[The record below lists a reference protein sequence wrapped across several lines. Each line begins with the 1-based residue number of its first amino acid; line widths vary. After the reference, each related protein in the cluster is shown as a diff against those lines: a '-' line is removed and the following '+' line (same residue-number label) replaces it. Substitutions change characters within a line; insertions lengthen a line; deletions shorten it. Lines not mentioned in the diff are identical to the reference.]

1 MFCVAIDG
9 PGGAGKSTVAKA
21 AASRMDMQYV
31 DTGAM
36 FRAVAYA
43 LIRRGIDP
51 EDEAAIKPV
60 IGDLNVRV
68 DYIDHKQIVS
78 VEDVDVTP
86 YIRTPEVGQGASKV
100 GVHGCGRE
108 KLLAIQRQV
117 AEDYSVI
124 MDGRDIG
131 TVVLPMADLKLFITA
146 SAEERAK
153 RRYKELVAAGN
164 TEADLATI
172 EAEIRER
179 DYRDSHRAIAPLKQ
193 ADDAYLL
200 DTTEMTLDEVIDK
213 VCAMIEEARNR

>member
-100 GVHGCGRE
+100 GVHGCVRE

-146 SAEERAK
+146 STEERAK

>member
-100 GVHGCGRE
+100 GVHGCVRE

>member
-100 GVHGCGRE
+100 GVHGCVRE

-193 ADDAYLL
+193 AVLL
-200 DTTEMTLDEVIDK
+200 LRTILSQ
-213 VCAMIEEARNR
+213 NPP

>member
-43 LIRRGIDP
+43 LIQRGIDP

-100 GVHGCGRE
+100 GVHGCVRE

-213 VCAMIEEARNR
+213 VCAMIKEARNR

>member
-100 GVHGCGRE
+100 GVHGCVRE

-164 TEADLATI
+164 SEAGLATI

>member
-43 LIRRGIDP
+43 LIQRGIDP

-100 GVHGCGRE
+100 GVHGCVRE

-146 SAEERAK
+146 STEERAK

>member
-43 LIRRGIDP
+43 LIQRGIDP

-86 YIRTPEVGQGASKV
+86 YIRTDRK
-100 GVHGCGRE
+100 
-108 KLLAIQRQV
+108 
-117 AEDYSVI
+117 SV
-124 MDGRDIG
+124 
-131 TVVLPMADLKLFITA
+131 V
-146 SAEERAK
+146 
-153 RRYKELVAAGN
+153 
-164 TEADLATI
+164 
-172 EAEIRER
+172 
-179 DYRDSHRAIAPLKQ
+179 
-193 ADDAYLL
+193 
-200 DTTEMTLDEVIDK
+200 
-213 VCAMIEEARNR
+213 

>member
-86 YIRTPEVGQGASKV
+86 YIRTPEVGHGASKV
-100 GVHGCGRE
+100 GVHGCVRE

>member
-9 PGGAGKSTVAKA
+9 PGGAGKSSVAKA
-21 AASRMDMQYV
+21 VAGREGMQYV

-43 LIRRGIDP
+43 LIQRGIDP
-51 EDEAAIKPV
+51 SDEAAIEPV

-68 DYIDHKQIVS
+68 DYIDHKQVVS
-78 VEDVDVTP
+78 VEGVDVTP

-100 GVHGCGRE
+100 GVHGCVRT

-131 TVVLPMADLKLFITA
+131 TVVLPHADLKIFLTA
-146 SAEERAK
+146 SAEERAR
-153 RRYKELVAAGN
+153 RRYREMVAAGD
-164 TEADLATI
+164 TSADLKQI

-193 ADDAYLL
+193 AEDAYLL
-200 DTTEMTLDEVIDK
+200 DTTEMTLEEVIDTI
-213 VCAMIEEARNR
+213 CAMIGKAKRK

>member
-21 AASRMDMQYV
+21 AASREGMQYV

-43 LIRRGIDP
+43 LIRQGIDP
-51 EDEAAIKPV
+51 ADEAAIEPV
-60 IGDLNVRV
+60 IGDMNVRV
-68 DYIDHKQIVS
+68 DYIDHRQIVS
-78 VEDVDVTP
+78 VEGEDVTP

-100 GVHGCGRE
+100 GVHGCVRT

-131 TVVLPMADLKLFITA
+131 TVVLPNADLKLFITA
-146 SAEERAK
+146 SPEERA
-153 RRYKELVAAGN
+153 RRRFREMAAAGN
-164 TEADLATI
+164 TEADLKTI

-193 ADDAYLL
+193 AEDAYLL
-200 DTTEMTLDEVIDK
+200 DTTEMTLEEVVDK
-213 VCAMIEEARNR
+213 VCAMIEEAAGK

>member
-43 LIRRGIDP
+43 LIQRGIDP

-100 GVHGCGRE
+100 GVHGCVRE

-200 DTTEMTLDEVIDK
+200 DTTEMTLDEVINK

>member
-43 LIRRGIDP
+43 LIQRGIDP

-100 GVHGCGRE
+100 GVHGCVRE

>member
-43 LIRRGIDP
+43 LIQRGIDP

-100 GVHGCGRE
+100 GVHGCVRE

-146 SAEERAK
+146 STEERAK

-213 VCAMIEEARNR
+213 VCSMIEEARNR

>member
-100 GVHGCGRE
+100 GVHGCVRE
-108 KLLAIQRQV
+108 KLLALQRQV